1 VSSCCVLKCPVCQP
15 ENQKSRHFPEM
26 RLFNTKKPRTVLGS
40 AAFSFYV
47 WPSSKPSSK
56 PPAYDNYSYA
66 LYDPDAAADFILMIH
81 G

>member
-1 VSSCCVLKCPVCQP
+1 LKCHLDPVRKL
-15 ENQKSRHFPEM
+15 KSRHFPEM

-47 WPSSKPSSK
+47 WQSSKPSSK

-66 LYDPDAAADFILMIH
+66 LYDPDAAADFMLMIH
-81 G
+81 D

>member
-1 VSSCCVLKCPVCQP
+1 LKFPLYP
-15 ENQKSRHFPEM
+15 AGKLKSRHFLEM

-66 LYDPDAAADFILMIH
+66 LYVPDAAADFILLIH
-81 G
+81 D

>member
-1 VSSCCVLKCPVCQP
+1 VSFLPGAQIKKPP
-15 ENQKSRHFPEM
+15 FPGNAA
-26 RLFNTKKPRTVLGS
+26 FYTKKPRTVLGA

-66 LYDPDAAADFILMIH
+66 LHDPDAAADFILMAH